1 MKIQLTDLNY
11 HDKILISETINY
23 PKSYV
28 ENTDIISL
36 ENVQVEGKIYQNYED
51 DRIISLDVKGI
62 MYLVDAI
69 TTEIVPYNFKI
80 KIEEKLENSLKTLD
94 LIEFLWQYIV
104 LEIPI
109 RYTISDTKELKS
121 RYQGIYS
128 EEEVREVDNPF
139 KDFFKE

>member
-69 TTEIVPYNFKI
+69 TTEIVPYNFQI

-109 RYTISDTKELKS
+109 RYTISDTNELKS
-121 RYQGIYS
+121 RYQGIYF